1 MEIGESFA
9 YFEVRIEDAGEQ
21 SAQVIALVG
30 GEIGT
35 NGVPFVKELVAGG
48 AALGVS
54 DLACIGIA
62 RPLGQN
68 TLDAGCLFLEVGLG
82 FGRFARRNL
91 DFAGS

>member
-1 MEIGESFA
+1 VIGESFA

-21 SAQVIALVG
+21 SAQAIALVG

-35 NGVPFVKELVAGG
+35 NGSPFVKKLVAGD

-62 RPLGQN
+62 RPLG
-68 TLDAGCLFLEVGLG
+68 
-82 FGRFARRNL
+82 
-91 DFAGS
+91 